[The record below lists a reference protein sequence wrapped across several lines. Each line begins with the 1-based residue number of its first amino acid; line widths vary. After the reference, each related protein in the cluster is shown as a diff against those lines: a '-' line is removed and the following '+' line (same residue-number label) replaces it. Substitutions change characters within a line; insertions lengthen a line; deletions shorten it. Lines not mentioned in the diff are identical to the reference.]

1 MVSLKRINKYLR
13 ADEIDQNA
21 ISKDSNMKVPVRID
35 RGTFKWTKD
44 DYPVLN
50 NITLKVN
57 KNKLFAVVGQV
68 GSGKVH

>member
-13 ADEIDQNA
+13 ADEIDENA

-44 DYPVLN
+44 DSSVLK
-50 NITLKVN
+50 NITLQVN
-57 KNKLFAVVGQV
+57 KRKLVAIVGQV
-68 GSGKVH
+68 GSGKVD